1 LETCKIELS
10 IPENPLFDVS
20 HASMVFIWSMTGTFQ
35 PLAAI
40 MAAILELHLWYCTSK
55 IIADMNELLDPK
67 NTNLDP
73 TINILG
79 QLLPEI
85 WQNIDFW
92 RPF

>member
-1 LETCKIELS
+1 
-10 IPENPLFDVS
+10 
-20 HASMVFIWSMTGTFQ
+20 MFIWSVTGAFQ

-40 MAAILELHLWYCTSK
+40 MAAILDLYLWYCTSK
-55 IIADMNELLDPK
+55 IITGRNELLDPK
-67 NTNLDP
+67 NPNLDP